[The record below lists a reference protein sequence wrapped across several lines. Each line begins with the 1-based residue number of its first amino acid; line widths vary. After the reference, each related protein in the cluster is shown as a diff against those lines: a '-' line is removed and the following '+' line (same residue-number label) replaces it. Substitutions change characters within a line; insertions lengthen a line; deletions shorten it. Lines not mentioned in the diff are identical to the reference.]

1 MWNFLFVFRNGI
13 REDKP
18 ARWNLVRVFLKG
30 SIVEIPKNETD
41 EGKLAKRGTNWNSTV
56 LVLSE
61 GQMRIRVVNIDELC
75 HIIAEIEADGKRDD
89 VLRDD
94 IGVYFIF

>member
-1 MWNFLFVFRNGI
+1 
-13 REDKP
+13 
-18 ARWNLVRVFLKG
+18 
-30 SIVEIPKNETD
+30 
-41 EGKLAKRGTNWNSTV
+41 
-56 LVLSE
+56 
-61 GQMRIRVVNIDELC
+61 MRIRVVNIDELC